1 MITINKNPESLDK
14 FKVGSSTATPADG
27 EVIAGVL
34 KAKNDSSHATVE
46 VDSGSTSSNSDS
58 NFNLSGTRKGIIRYD
73 HNASDSSGK
82 FQIFS
87 GGNTSTARVVI
98 NGDGNVSLEGSNDVK
113 LTLSDQGTP
122 HTNDSNFVRGRGATG
137 LQFNSAVGGYAFEIA
152 GTEKVGISSTG
163 LCTFSNGIAVNDT
176 SGNYGGKIASSSD
189 ASGTASLSAVNKATS
204 GTRRLIDFFAGTNT
218 SRIGSIET
226 DGSATTF
233 NTSSDYRL
241 KENLEPLTGAL
252 DRIEQLPVYRFNF
265 KADPEKTVDGFV
277 AHEISEFVPEAISG
291 TKDAMQTVVVKEAVE
306 AKPATYWE
314 EDDEL
319 PEGVEV
325 GDEKTP
331 AIEAQE
337 EVTEERPDYQGID
350 QSKLVPL
357 LVAAVKE
364 LKAKVEALVE
374 EPTEGE

>member
-14 FKVGSSTATPADG
+14 LKVGSSTATPADG

-46 VDSGSTSSNSDS
+46 VDSGSNSSNSDI

-73 HNASDSSGK
+73 HNASDASGK

-98 NGDGNVSLEGSNDVK
+98 DG
-113 LTLSDQGTP
+113 
-122 HTNDSNFVRGRGATG
+122 TG
-137 LQFNSAVGGYAFEIA
+137 LA
-152 GTEKVGISSTG
+152 
-163 LCTFSNGIAVNDT
+163 TFSNGIAVNDT